1 MTVFPLIYRQCLTT
15 MGLFWVVLSMM
26 LPIHGAAAN
35 INSAVA
41 NIDDCTW
48 PQGMTFMGLV
58 DDQWHTYAVLNAG
71 KPPEVIALNTEA
83 RAPVL
88 SMDQP
93 TLYYMDDAAQV
104 SAYDIQNKQSRV
116 LLKPSSDAS
125 YTQIALDNLADNL
138 YVVQLKQGNSVDTD
152 ILWLNTETGATQ
164 PVIIQRSA
172 QFEPHLSGDWLYYG
186 NVHCVLGCGKIIQE
200 IWRYHRASGQA
211 EQLTLLNQISRQP
224 VADADNQWFYFSSNA
239 AGHYHIYRQS
249 LSSVISPAKSH
260 DKKAEA
266 LTEGVVTDSSP
277 ALFGQSLYFIRQQ
290 AQPSPAAKLM
300 CRNAQGELHTMP
312 QDKEISGLR
321 DLTISSIKDNN
332 SHEK

>member
-1 MTVFPLIYRQCLTT
+1 
-15 MGLFWVVLSMM
+15 MM
-26 LPIHGAAAN
+26 LPIPSLFASNSLAAN
-35 INSAVA
+35 PVEG
-41 NIDDCTW
+41 CTW
-48 PQGMTFMGLV
+48 PQGMSFMGLV

-83 RAPVL
+83 RTPVL
-88 SMDQP
+88 SMDHS

-104 SAYDIQNKQSRV
+104 SAYDIQSTQSRV
-116 LLKPSSDAS
+116 LLKPSSEAS
-125 YTQIALDNLADNL
+125 YTQIALDKLADSL

-152 ILWLNTETGATQ
+152 ILRLNTETGTTQ
-164 PVIIQRSA
+164 AVIIQRSA

-200 IWRYHRASGQA
+200 IWRYHTASGQA
-211 EQLTLLNQISRQP
+211 GQVTLLNQISRQP
-224 VADADNQWFYFSSNA
+224 VADADNQWLYFSSNA
-239 AGHYHIYRQS
+239 AGHYHIYRQPLNPS
-249 LSSVISPAKSH
+249 RSH
-260 DKKAEA
+260 HRKTEA

-312 QDKEISGLR
+312 LDTEISGLR
-321 DLTISSIKDNN
+321 DLAISSIKDNN